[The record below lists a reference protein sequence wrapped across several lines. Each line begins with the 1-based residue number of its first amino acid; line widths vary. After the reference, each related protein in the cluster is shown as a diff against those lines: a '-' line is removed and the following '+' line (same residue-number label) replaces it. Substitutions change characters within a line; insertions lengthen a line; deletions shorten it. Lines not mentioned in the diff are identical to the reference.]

1 MTSKEV
7 FQKIHAENNS
17 ELYVNNFKVNGEIG
31 SYIHIT
37 QYHLKVFY
45 NSDLMDVFYDFGNSD
60 SALITINLPSS
71 HTFPEFQLT
80 TMDHITKLFFFRKKN
95 WRLKCKHPRLS
106 KKIETLLRKHSL
118 IDLIENTGF
127 EPTITGNLSISSY
140 KVTTRFSLSYSEN
153 ITSINTIFDFHKGLI
168 DLIKEK

>member
-37 QYHLKVFY
+37 QYRLKVFY

-60 SALITINLPSS
+60 SALITIELPKSY
-71 HTFPEFQLT
+71 TFPKFQLT
-80 TMDHITKLFFFRKKN
+80 TIDHITKLFFFRKKN
-95 WRLKCKHPRLS
+95 WCLKCKHPRLS
-106 KKIETLLRKHSL
+106 KKIEALLR

-140 KVTTRFSLSYSEN
+140 KVTTRFSLSYSKN
-153 ITSINTIFDFHKGLI
+153 ITSINTIFEFHKGLI